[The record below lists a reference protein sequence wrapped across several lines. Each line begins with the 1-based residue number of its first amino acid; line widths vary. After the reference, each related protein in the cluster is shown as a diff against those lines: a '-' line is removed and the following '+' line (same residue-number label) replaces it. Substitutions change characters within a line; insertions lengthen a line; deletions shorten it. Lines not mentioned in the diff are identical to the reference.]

1 MGKLLRG
8 IRAYLYDART
18 CGVLEKSSCIH
29 NNYKKDYEPVDF
41 YVFLPFNLAMSM
53 GGGKLQIYDASYV
66 CCPRMRKLTKKVNF
80 HLFQVWPF
88 SGV

>member
-8 IRAYLYDART
+8 TGPQLYDART
-18 CGVLEKSSCIH
+18 CGVLEKSCGVL
-29 NNYKKDYEPVDF
+29 NNYKKSYQPVDF
-41 YVFLPFNLAMSM
+41 YVFLPFNPAMSM

-66 CCPRMRKLTKKVNF
+66 CCPRTRKLTKKINF
-80 HLFQVWPF
+80 HLLQVWPF